1 MKYQQIRK
9 TSGAWAKSSEL
20 ADCNS
25 AKIVSETESQPS
37 MFKDKEGN
45 VKNQDV
51 CKVMFEG
58 KNESLNVSLN
68 RATINGLIQAFGE
81 ESIEWQNKPL
91 KVETEKMRIG
101 GRAVIAMYLIPEGFK
116 RIDDDNGYAVIIKDD
131 GIAQP
136 TAETKK
142 DDIPVIQDG
151 DDINVKDIPF

>member
-1 MKYQQIRK
+1 
-9 TSGAWAKSSEL
+9 
-20 ADCNS
+20 
-25 AKIVSETESQPS
+25 